1 MKCGRV
7 LLVMVAALSLPGAAL
22 FALSFDEIDAN
33 AGLIFIGSNAPSGYS
48 RPNLAIAPL
57 LGVSVPFQLSGP
69 FFFEPGLDIL
79 GTYYEWISSAN
90 MAVITPSESGSGFFT
105 LGALLSAQIGA
116 RFPVSSAISLGGAVG
131 MDLFLRFPIELQN
144 QVQSDESSAL
154 GWFFGGRFIY
164 PEVRLFMRW
173 HVSDPVDLLLNFRGF
188 YPLYHLWD
196 GSGQPFWDALMVSG
210 GVGFAIRLRPAPAPA
225 GSSPA
230 GSTPAGSAP
239 DSSAPAPVK

>member
-7 LLVMVAALSLPGAAL
+7 LLVMAIAFSLPGAAL
-22 FALSFDEIDAN
+22 SDLSIDELDAN

-57 LGVSVPFQLSGP
+57 LGVSVPFALSGT
-69 FFFEPGLDIL
+69 FFFEPGLEIL

-105 LGALLSAQIGA
+105 LGALLSAQVGA
-116 RFPVSSAISLGGAVG
+116 RFPVSSVISLGGAVG
-131 MDLFLRFPIELQN
+131 LDFFLRFPLEFQN
-144 QVQSDESSAL
+144 QVQSDESSAFS
-154 GWFFGGRFIY
+154 WFFGGRFIY

-173 HVSDPVDLLLNFRGF
+173 HISEPVDLLLNFRGF
-188 YPLYHLWD
+188 YPIYHLWD

-210 GVGFAIRLRPAPAPA
+210 GVGFAIRLRPAPAAPA
-225 GSSPA
+225 AVPA
-230 GSTPAGSAP
+230 TPA
-239 DSSAPAPVK
+239 APVK